1 MRRLNVI
8 AAAAAAVIVI
18 LVVFGVTLDD
28 YASSSPSY
36 SQTTSSTCTL
46 FLVSGGFTATAS
58 ATSARGTCAPLTGI
72 IDVLGCPP
80 TTNSSSS
87 DIACPGPQ
95 FASFSAT
102 GSSATA
108 VVPHGQRIEIDLFG
122 GLPMLQ
128 CASPNCSS
136 SASLVNSTLY
146 SCCRLADQ
154 FIFSAPGDYNFTAS
168 WTPGTFGLTA
178 CTFVSY
184 STVTSAGSV
193 ASTPY
198 CTSASGTS
206 SVAYSST
213 QQATFVLSVAG

>member
-1 MRRLNVI
+1 MRRLNIIVT
-8 AAAAAAVIVI
+8 AAAAVIVI
-18 LVVFGVTLDD
+18 LAVLGVTLSD
-28 YASSSPSY
+28 YPSSSSPSY
-36 SQTTSSTCTL
+36 SQTASSTCTL

-58 ATSARGTCAPLTGI
+58 ATSAGGTCAPLTGI
-72 IDVLGCPP
+72 IDILGCPP

-87 DIACPGPQ
+87 VTACPGPQ
-95 FASFSAT
+95 FASFSAPD
-102 GSSATA
+102 SSTTA
-108 VVPHGQRIEIDLFG
+108 VVPAGQRIEIDLFG
-122 GLPMLQ
+122 GLPMLR
-128 CASPNCSS
+128 CVSPNCSS

-154 FIFSAPGDYNFTAS
+154 FIFSVPGDYSFTAS

-193 ASTPY
+193 TSTPY

-206 SVAYSST
+206 SA
-213 QQATFVLSVAG
+213 A

>member
-1 MRRLNVI
+1 MRHLNVI
-8 AAAAAAVIVI
+8 AAAAAVIVI
-18 LVVFGVTLDD
+18 LAVFGVTLDN
-28 YASSSPSY
+28 YTSSSPSY
-36 SQTTSSTCTL
+36 SQTASTCTL

-58 ATSARGTCAPLTGI
+58 ATSASGTCAPLTGI
-72 IDVLGCPP
+72 VDVLGCPA
-80 TTNSSSS
+80 TTDSSSVVCS
-87 DIACPGPQ
+87 GPQ
-95 FASFSAT
+95 YASFSAT
-102 GSSATA
+102 GSSTTA
-108 VVPHGQRIEIDLFG
+108 VPWDQRIEIDLFG

-128 CASPNCSS
+128 CASPNCPS

-154 FIFSAPGDYNFTAS
+154 FIFSAPGDYSFTAS

-184 STVTSAGSV
+184 STVTFAGSV
-193 ASTPY
+193 TSEPY

-213 QQATFVLSVAG
+213 KQATFVLSVS

>member
-8 AAAAAAVIVI
+8 VTAAAAVIVI

-28 YASSSPSY
+28 YASSPSY

-46 FLVSGGFTATAS
+46 FLVSGGFTATAN
-58 ATSARGTCAPLTGI
+58 ATSASGTCAPLAGI

-87 DIACPGPQ
+87 VIACPGPQ

-108 VVPHGQRIEIDLFG
+108 VVPSGQRIEIDLFG
-122 GLPMLQ
+122 GLPMLR
-128 CASPNCSS
+128 CVSPNCSS

-146 SCCRLADQ
+146 SCCRLTDQ
-154 FIFSAPGDYNFTAS
+154 FIFSVPGDYNFTAS
-168 WTPGTFGLTA
+168 WTPGTFGLTV

-184 STVTSAGSV
+184 VTETSAGSV
-193 ASTPY
+193 TSTPY

-206 SVAYSST
+206 STAYSST
-213 QQATFVLSVAG
+213 QQATFVLSVA

>member
-1 MRRLNVI
+1 MRHLNI
-8 AAAAAAVIVI
+8 IATAAAALIVI
-18 LVVFGVTLDD
+18 LVLFGVTLDD
-28 YASSSPSY
+28 HASSSPSY
-36 SQTTSSTCTL
+36 PQTTSSTCTL

-58 ATSARGTCAPLTGI
+58 ATSASGTCAPLTGI

-80 TTNSSSS
+80 TTNSSPSV
-87 DIACPGPQ
+87 IACPGPQ

-102 GSSATA
+102 GSTTA
-108 VVPHGQRIEIDLFG
+108 VVPWDQRVEIDLFG

-136 SASLVNSTLY
+136 SASLINSTIY

-154 FIFSAPGDYNFTAS
+154 FIFSVPGDYSFTAS

-184 STVTSAGSV
+184 LTETSAGSV
-193 ASTPY
+193 TSTPY

-206 SVAYSST
+206 SAAYSST
-213 QQATFVLSVAG
+213 QEATFVLSVA